1 MGNFSFFFNQFRRIF
16 INLNFIIMTLA
27 AYARSS
33 ENLNNYPIF
42 IAFDTIDTYERQIPI
57 SASWSLP
64 DGQIKTTLIT
74 PDEDWE
80 EYILDN
86 PSIDIDLLID
96 QGATPAETLKE
107 LAHDSEEGSIFCAD
121 YYTDNAAYTELYE
134 AINSDPSMELS
145 EWQSTLDTGASG
157 QVEQMRQWIIEQ
169 HSLNIELSEDRVKAM
184 LFSYHELQYK

>member
-16 INLNFIIMTLA
+16 INLNFIITTLA

-64 DGQIKTTLIT
+64 DGQIKTTLIN

>member
-1 MGNFSFFFNQFRRIF
+1 
-16 INLNFIIMTLA
+16 MTLA

>member
-16 INLNFIIMTLA
+16 INLNFIITTLA